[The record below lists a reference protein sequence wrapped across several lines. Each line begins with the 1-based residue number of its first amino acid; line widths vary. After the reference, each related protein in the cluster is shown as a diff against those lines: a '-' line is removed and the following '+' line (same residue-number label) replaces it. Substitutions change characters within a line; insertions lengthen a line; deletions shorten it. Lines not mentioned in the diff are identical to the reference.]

1 VLVEPQNPNCEQ
13 QFPKVD
19 PKHVTVL
26 EQVPSVLTLCATDE
40 VELGPVEVWVVLVPV
55 VDVASFVEEDE
66 ELDAPPAF
74 LYQLAGSSPRQVPT
88 ETDLN
93 PWEYI
98 EARI

>member
-1 VLVEPQNPNCEQ
+1 MEPQNPYCEQ

-19 PKHVTVL
+19 PWHVMAL

-40 VELGPVEVWVVLVPV
+40 VELGAVEVLVLL
-55 VDVASFVEEDE
+55 VDVATFVDEDE
-66 ELDAPPAF
+66 LDTAPLAL

-93 PWEYI
+93 PLEYI
-98 EARI
+98 DARM